1 MVNRFIAMVARVWS
15 VMRGFRPFIIG
26 PRPFGDRF
34 PEKGFGEEPLRGKV
48 WVSVLLL
55 FAPSVSLID
64 STCPQCDIGGNVR
77 QRIFHGCGR
86 PMMFW

>member
-15 VMRGFRPFIIG
+15 VMRGFRPFLIG

-34 PEKGFGEEPLRGKV
+34 PEKGFGKEHLRGKV
-48 WVSVLLL
+48 CESVLLL
-55 FAPSVSLID
+55 FPPSVSFID
-64 STCPQCDIGGNVR
+64 STCPHYDIGSNVR

>member
-15 VMRGFRPFIIG
+15 VMRGFRPFLIG

-34 PEKGFGEEPLRGKV
+34 SEKGFGEEYLRGKV
-48 WVSVLLL
+48 CESVLLL
-55 FAPSVSLID
+55 FPPLVSFID
-64 STCPQCDIGGNVR
+64 STCPHCDIGSNVR